1 MESAP
6 KSMTPYRES
15 LKERIITS
23 AMHSFAQKGIKAVKM
38 DVIAAELSV
47 SKRTLYELYNDKENL
62 LFEGVRRYHS
72 QKQEE
77 IDEVTRQ
84 GDNVM
89 SIILDLYLMKLKELS
104 VTSPLFY
111 RDLTKY
117 PQIMAYMRKD
127 NEKNHDRFLEFM
139 QRGVNEGYFRSEV
152 NYDLIGHLF
161 DAVGSFMMEHLFEK
175 YRFEELFVNMI
186 FVPLRGFCTSK
197 GVKVLDQFLTQHS
210 KANTNKDE

>member
-1 MESAP
+1 MVE
-6 KSMTPYRES
+6 KQVLEDKVNEIIKLLYDNG
-15 LKERIITS
+15 LKVDTFEVGLS
-23 AMHSFAQKGIKAVKM
+23 EDGWL
-38 DVIAAELSV
+38 ELSPWFAY
-47 SKRTLYELYNDKENL
+47 SEN
-62 LFEGVRRYHS
+62 
-72 QKQEE
+72 
-77 IDEVTRQ
+77 
-84 GDNVM
+84 N
-89 SIILDLYLMKLKELS
+89 LMKLKELS

-127 NEKNHDRFLEFM
+127 KEKNHDRFLEFM

>member
-38 DVIAAELSV
+38 DDIAAELSV

-139 QRGVNEGYFRSEV
+139 QRGVNE
-152 NYDLIGHLF
+152 
-161 DAVGSFMMEHLFEK
+161 A
-175 YRFEELFVNMI
+175 I
-186 FVPLRGFCTSK
+186 FVARSIT
-197 GVKVLDQFLTQHS
+197 T
-210 KANTNKDE
+210 